1 MSQRDKLLAKILI
14 GDSDGN
20 ISFDRLCQLLGSLG
34 FELRISGSHHIFSK
48 EGVVE
53 ILNLQPQD
61 GKAKK
66 YQITQV
72 RNIILQY
79 HLGE

>member
-1 MSQRDKLLAKILI
+1 MSQKNKLLAKILI

-20 ISFDRLCQLLGSLG
+20 ILFEPLCQLLESLG
-34 FELRISGSHHIFSK
+34 FELMIRGSHHIFTR
-48 EGVVE
+48 ENVLE
-53 ILNLQPQD
+53 ILNLQPQN

-66 YQITQV
+66 YQV
-72 RNIILQY
+72 RQIRSVILQY

>member
-20 ISFDRLCQLLGSLG
+20 IPFAPLCQLLESLG
-34 FELRISGSHHIFSK
+34 FELRIRGSHHIVTK
-48 EGVVE
+48 EGIPD

-61 GKAKK
+61 GKVKK
-66 YQITQV
+66 YQVRQV
-72 RNIILQY
+72 RVVIIQH

>member
-20 ISFDRLCQLLGSLG
+20 IPFVPLCQLLESLG
-34 FELRISGSHHIFSK
+34 FELRIRGSHHIFTK
-48 EGVVE
+48 EE
-53 ILNLQPQD
+53 IPDILNLQPQD

-66 YQITQV
+66 YQV
-72 RNIILQY
+72 RNFQK
-79 HLGE
+79 

>member
-1 MSQRDKLLAKILI
+1 MSQKNKLLAKISI

-20 ISFDRLCQLLGSLG
+20 IPFEPLCQLLESLG
-34 FELRISGSHHIFSK
+34 FELRIRSSHHIFTR
-48 EGVVE
+48 EDVLE
-53 ILNLQPQD
+53 ILNLQPQN

-66 YQITQV
+66 YQV
-72 RNIILQY
+72 RQIRSVILQY

>member
-20 ISFDRLCQLLGSLG
+20 IPFAPLCQLLESFG
-34 FELRISGSHHIFSK
+34 FELRIRGSHHIFTK
-48 EGVVE
+48 EGIPD

-61 GKAKK
+61 GKAKR
-66 YQITQV
+66 YQV
-72 RNIILQY
+72 RQVRVVILQH

>member
-14 GDSDGN
+14 GESDGN
-20 ISFDRLCQLLGSLG
+20 IPFDPLCQLLQSLG
-34 FELRISGSHHIFSK
+34 FELRISGSHHIFTK
-48 EGVVE
+48 EGVIE

-61 GKAKK
+61 GKTKR
-66 YQITQV
+66 YQV
-72 RNIILQY
+72 RQVRKVILQY

>member
-20 ISFDRLCQLLGSLG
+20 IPFASLCQLLESLG
-34 FELRISGSHHIFSK
+34 FELRIRGSHHIFTK
-48 EGVVE
+48 EGISD

-61 GKAKK
+61 GKAKR
-66 YQITQV
+66 YQV
-72 RNIILQY
+72 RQVRAVILQH